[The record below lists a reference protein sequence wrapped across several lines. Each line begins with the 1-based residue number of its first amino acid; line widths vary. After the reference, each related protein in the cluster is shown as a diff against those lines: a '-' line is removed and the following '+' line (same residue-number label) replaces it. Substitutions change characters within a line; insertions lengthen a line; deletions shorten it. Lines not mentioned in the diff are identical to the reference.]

1 MSDFNLDLSSAEEHL
16 DEEEVTGD
24 VILGVLD
31 GETDPQEWITA
42 VDDGNVLFLAVEGDL
57 NELATG
63 FAREIKD
70 MDGQLMH
77 FRKFLVVTPP
87 GVNIDTDRL

>member
-31 GETDPQEWITA
+31 GETDPQEWIAA